1 MLDLLPH
8 EKKLEVLSEHLN
20 ASQSEIKNLQI
31 ERSKMIVENQK
42 LQYQLVKKYSKEHKR
57 RESNLKQLDCLKW
70 ADLIGSNLPFS
81 AFESFNLIG

>member
-20 ASQSEIKNLQI
+20 SSQSEIKNLQI

-42 LQYQLVKKYSKEHKR
+42 LQYQLVKKYSKGHKR
-57 RESNLKQLDCLKW
+57 RDLKQLDWLKM
-70 ADLIGSNLPFS
+70 G
-81 AFESFNLIG
+81 